1 MKKTLALF
9 LLMILVLGGCSKD
22 VQPQEQSEE
31 KTVINVSAAASL
43 KGALTDIETI
53 YEADHPEYEI
63 MFNFGGSGALQAQIE
78 EGAPVDI
85 FFSAGSKQ
93 VNALEGKDLIVNES
107 RKSFL
112 RNSLVVITPSESK
125 LLPKEIKDLAEED
138 FAKIGHADPALAPAG
153 QYATEAINYY
163 NLKDQLG
170 SKTVLS
176 PDVKTTLT
184 WVEAGEVDAGFV
196 YMTDAMTTDKVK
208 VGFTVDRASHSPIEY
223 PAAIIKDSS
232 NPQGA
237 SQLMDFMSAQQSLD
251 IFQKYGFSIE
261 GKEIG

>member
-9 LLMILVLGGCSKD
+9 LLTALVLSGCS
-22 VQPQEQSEE
+22 SEDQIQVDSME
-31 KTVINVSAAASL
+31 KTLINISAAVSL
-43 KGALTDIETI
+43 KGALTDIESI
-53 YEADHPEYEI
+53 YEAQYPDQDI
-63 MFNFGGSGALQAQIE
+63 VLNFGGSGALQAQIE
-78 EGAPVDI
+78 EGAPVDV
-85 FFSAGSKQ
+85 FFSAGAKQ
-93 VNALEGKDLIVNES
+93 IDSLEEKNLIINES

-112 RNSLVVITPSESK
+112 RNSLVVITPSKSQ
-125 LLPKEIKDLAEED
+125 LSPKEIKDLSD
-138 FAKIGHADPALAPAG
+138 DNFAKISHADPALAPAG

-196 YMTDAMTTDKVK
+196 YMTDAMTTSKVN
-208 VGFTVDRASHSPIEY
+208 VGFTVDSASHSPIEY
-223 PAAIIKDSS
+223 PAAIIKDSR
-232 NPQGA
+232 NLQGA
-237 SQLMDFMSAQQSLD
+237 SQLMEFVSTEQFLD
-251 IFQKYGFSIE
+251 IFQKYGFLIE